1 MRIEDATQ
9 TVGGYPVRI
18 YATDGGGNWPIH
30 GAFWVKSFGWICAT
44 WTEEG
49 SIETSK
55 IPSSYDLDLHDWR
68 DEIPWSYL
76 RDEIQ
81 WVARQESGRWIGFV
95 NKPNR
100 GEKRWLVSVGCDR
113 KVDLEPVKMPTGPAD
128 WREAIAKRPE
138 T

>member
-9 TVGGYPVRI
+9 TVGGHPVRI
-18 YATDGGGNWPIH
+18 YAADGGGNWPIH

-49 SIETSK
+49 SIEISK

-68 DEIPWSYL
+68 DEIPWDCL
-76 RDEIQ
+76 RDDIQ
-81 WVARQESGRWIGFV
+81 WVARNYNNEWIGFAD
-95 NKPNR
+95 KPTHYFLT
-100 GEKRWLVSVGCDR
+100 GFWFGASVANLGGI
-113 KVDLEPVKMPTGPAD
+113 KMPTGPAD